1 MLQHGFESDFL
12 PNNKDLNW
20 PEDLFIA
27 SYHKEHISFQ
37 ECKQL
42 LDIVSEF
49 NFEPKIADWCF
60 FSFFCS
66 DLDFCSYLNIY
77 LLRDFKKAL
86 CFWKFFI

>member
-1 MLQHGFESDFL
+1 MTLLKFKRISESSIEVSKDFQNDTVECFIMLQHGFESDFL

-49 NFEPKIADWCF
+49 NFEPKIAD
-60 FSFFCS
+60 
-66 DLDFCSYLNIY
+66 
-77 LLRDFKKAL
+77 
-86 CFWKFFI
+86 